1 MKYICGFFMALADSV
16 PGVSG
21 GTIAFIFGLYDDFIK
36 SINSLIFGSK
46 YDKMQ
51 ALRFLVRVGAG
62 WIVGFVMAIIVL
74 TSLFQ
79 AHIYQV
85 SSLFIGFTVFTVV
98 IVLTEEV
105 DVVRGHTHNI
115 FYTLVGAALVIGIT
129 AFNSVITGGSNI
141 DLTNASLGQY
151 LYVLVVAMIAI
162 SAMIL
167 PGISG
172 STLLMIFG
180 LYIPIITELKKVL
193 SFDFSNITVIIV
205 FCLGL
210 VLGMASSVS
219 LVKVA
224 LLKYR
229 SQTVYTILGM
239 VIGSVYAIIKG
250 PESIPTKQAMTYSD
264 FYPLYFLLGIVI
276 LFFLQRTKNV
286 KLK

>member
-21 GTIAFIFGLYDDFIK
+21 GTIAFIFGLYDNFIK

-46 YDKMQ
+46 YDKLQ
-51 ALRFLVRVGAG
+51 ALSFLSRVGAG

-79 AHIYQV
+79 EHIYQV

-98 IVLTEEV
+98 IVLTEEA

-115 FYTLVGAALVIGIT
+115 FYALAGAALVIGIT

-141 DLTNASLGQY
+141 DLTQMSIAQY
-151 LYVLVVAMIAI
+151 LYILVVAMIAI

-193 SFDFSNITVIIV
+193 SFDFSNLTVIIV
-205 FCLGL
+205 FCMGL

-239 VIGSVYAIIKG
+239 VIGSIYAIIKG
-250 PESIPTKQAMTYSD
+250 PESIPGKQAMSFSE
-264 FYPLYFLLGIVI
+264 FYPLYFLLGILM